1 MAKPQI
7 DNYEDLMEEKER
19 LKARLKASKAS
30 IRQSFEDIK
39 EEVNP
44 FSNIRKTA
52 QGALSTSTTNPLV
65 KFGIKRAS
73 EFLIGKVLLK
83 RAGWLPKLIVP
94 FLVREVATRL
104 IGSNADKKIATV
116 LRSTASK
123 LREAEIPDLSDEKK
137 VINPHIL

>member
-19 LKARLKASKAS
+19 LKARLKSRKAR
-30 IRQSFEDIK
+30 IRQSFDEIK

-52 QGALSTSTTNPLV
+52 QEAFSTSTTNPLV

-73 EFLIGKVLLK
+73 ELLIGKVLLK
-83 RAGWLPKLIVP
+83 KAGWLPRLVVP

-104 IGSNADKKIATV
+104 IGSKADKKIATA
-116 LRSTASK
+116 LRTAADK
-123 LREAEIPDLSDEKK
+123 IRDTDIPDLSGEKNGSK
-137 VINPHIL
+137 Q

>member
-1 MAKPQI
+1 MAKPEI
-7 DNYEDLMEEKER
+7 NNFEDLMEEKAR
-19 LKARLKASKAS
+19 LKERLKASKAS
-30 IRQSFEDIK
+30 IKESFEGIK

-44 FSNIRKTA
+44 FSNIKKTA

-83 RAGWLPKLIVP
+83 KAGWLPKLIVP

-104 IGSNADKKIATV
+104 IGSKADKK
-116 LRSTASK
+116 
-123 LREAEIPDLSDEKK
+123 
-137 VINPHIL
+137 

>member
-19 LKARLKASKAS
+19 LKARLKASKAG
-30 IRQSFEDIK
+30 IKQSLGDIK
-39 EEVNP
+39 EELNP
-44 FSNIRKTA
+44 FSNIKKTA
-52 QGALSTSTTNPLV
+52 QEALSTSTTNPLV

-83 RAGWLPKLIVP
+83 KSGWLPKLVVP

-104 IGSNADKKIATV
+104 IGSKADKKIATA
-116 LRSTASK
+116 LRSTAHK
-123 LREAEIPDLSDEKK
+123 LREVEIPDLSGDKTASS
-137 VINPHIL
+137 

>member
-19 LKARLKASKAS
+19 LKARLKARKAG
-30 IRQSFEDIK
+30 IKQSFEVIK

-83 RAGWLPKLIVP
+83 RAGWLPRLVVP

-104 IGSNADKKIATV
+104 IGTKADKKIATT
-116 LRSTASK
+116 LRSTAHK
-123 LREAEIPDLSDEKK
+123 LRETEIPDLSGERT
-137 VINPHIL
+137 INP